1 MTGVSSMGV
10 HSVIAA
16 VPRRYEAL
24 AFIMQRIVADGCSPS
39 FDEIADELGVG
50 KTRARGLVDE
60 LIAEEILDRPVGRQ
74 RSFRIRDVAR
84 SRNLLVEVLNRL
96 GWADAIPLGSLE
108 QPCSNEQLPILPPFE
123 HLPDIE

>member
-1 MTGVSSMGV
+1 M
-10 HSVIAA
+10 IAA

-96 GWADAIPLGSLE
+96 GWTDSVPLGVLD
-108 QPCSNEQLPILPPFE
+108 QPCSNEQLQILPPFE
-123 HLPDIE
+123 HLPDVE